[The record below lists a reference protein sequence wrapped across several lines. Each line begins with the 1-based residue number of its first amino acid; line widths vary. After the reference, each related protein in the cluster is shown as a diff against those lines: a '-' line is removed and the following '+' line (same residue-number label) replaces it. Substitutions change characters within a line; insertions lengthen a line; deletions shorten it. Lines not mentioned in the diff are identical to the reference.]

1 VTGVR
6 YSVEQEGAAMIGPGE
21 AFTLFFVTLG
31 PERVSAPFWH
41 QTQHLDPAARRGL
54 ALRVFVLSLIVLI
67 AGGWVGHAL
76 AAKWQVSTPALL
88 IATGVIFFVVALRV
102 VLEQYEPARER
113 ETAPLPPHPLAAAM
127 RLTFPGV
134 VTPYGLAAMIAVLAA
149 TEDGGRMEMMM
160 IFAIAFTVMAIN
172 LLAMLLAHGGKQGV
186 FAMASGLL
194 SAVLAVLQVALA
206 VQIVIVGLQRLGLL
220 KI

>member
-1 VTGVR
+1 
-6 YSVEQEGAAMIGPGE
+6 
-21 AFTLFFVTLG
+21 
-31 PERVSAPFWH
+31 
-41 QTQHLDPAARRGL
+41 
-54 ALRVFVLSLIVLI
+54 VLI

-220 KI
+220 KM